1 MKLIIEVT
9 QTDSKY
15 VASGSMTSGEVKM
28 MVGQLESI
36 KLKLLQ
42 DLHDSEDNKI
52 VTRFEE

>member
-1 MKLIIEVT
+1 MKIVIEVT
-9 QTDSKY
+9 KEGSKY

-42 DLHDSEDNKI
+42 DLHDSEDDK
-52 VTRFEE
+52 VVKRFEQ